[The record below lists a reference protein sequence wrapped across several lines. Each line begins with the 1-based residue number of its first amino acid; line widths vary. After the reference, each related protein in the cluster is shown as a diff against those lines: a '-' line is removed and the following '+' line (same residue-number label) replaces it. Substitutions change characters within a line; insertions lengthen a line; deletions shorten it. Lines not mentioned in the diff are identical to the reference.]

1 MMDISY
7 HTTIVVLVYNTFDTL
22 AKLGSSIII
31 YSNKSI
37 SIIVLL
43 RILFIP
49 SLLYFIND
57 SSKGNNVYWILMGLI
72 VFLSFSEGY
81 CAGALI
87 QLAPRMVDRPSHKKM
102 VGYMMSF
109 PIFMGLFSGSLIALI
124 YVKW

>member
-22 AKLGSSIII
+22 GKLGSSKII

-37 SIIVLL
+37 SIIVML

-49 SLLYFIND
+49 TLLYFIND
-57 SSKGNNVYWILMGLI
+57 SSEGNDEYWILMGLI

-87 QLAPRMVDRPSHKKM
+87 QLAPGMIDRLSHKKM

-109 PIFMGLFSGSLIALI
+109 PIFMGLFTGSLIALI
-124 YVKW
+124 YV